1 MKKRTD
7 MKTIYRITA
16 AVVAGLFC
24 MACDLDTI
32 PEDSITPEVYFKT
45 ETDLKLWT
53 NQFYSQFDDA
63 PSTTCADDHIYRT
76 LGNVIT
82 GTRSAADES
91 GWIWTHLRR
100 INYYLENSGNCENEA
115 VREHYDG
122 VAYFFRA
129 YFYYVKV
136 RRYGDVPW
144 YDYVLDSDDEVSLHK
159 PRDDRGYVMD
169 MVMEDLDRAI
179 SALGE
184 DKEIARVTKWTALAF
199 KSRAALYEGTFR
211 KYHGLGDHDKYLSLA
226 AGAAEEFITGS
237 GYGLFTNGSEPYR
250 ELFYS
255 DDAKQEEVILAR
267 LYNFDDLNLSHSIQF
282 NIENNQQSFT
292 RRFMN
297 HYLMADGTRFTD
309 IPGHETMPYTD
320 ETQGRDPRMEQ
331 TVLCPGYV
339 QVGETSVSPNTLL
352 ALTGYQPIK
361 FVSDASRGGASKG
374 TSDWPLFRTAEVYL
388 NFAEAKAELG
398 ILTQDDLDKS
408 VNLLRDRAGMPRI
421 DMADANNDPDAYLL
435 ACYPN
440 VTKDANTGIIL
451 EIRRERTVELV
462 MENFRLWDMLRWREG
477 AQMVNA
483 TNPYYG
489 VWFPGPGTYDMDL
502 DGQDDL
508 ELYVDDPVGNTSTR
522 KKIGSDIIL
531 SDGTAGYIWAYSG
544 ITYTWNEERDYLW
557 PIPADER
564 VLSGGM
570 LTQNPGWSDSTNFD

>member
-1 MKKRTD
+1 
-7 MKTIYRITA
+7 
-16 AVVAGLFC
+16 

-45 ETDLKLWT
+45 ETDLRLWT
-53 NQFYSQFDDA
+53 NQFYSQLDDA
-63 PSTTCADDHIYRT
+63 PSTTCADDYIYRT
-76 LGNVIT
+76 LGDVIT

-91 GWIWTHLRR
+91 GWTWTHLRR
-100 INYYLENSGNCENEA
+100 INYYLESSVNCENES
-115 VREHYDG
+115 VRAHYDG

-144 YDYVLDSDDEVSLHK
+144 YDYVLASDDEASLRK

-179 SALGE
+179 ASLGE
-184 DKEIARVTKWTALAF
+184 QKEIARVTKWTALAF

-211 KYHGLGDHDKYLSLA
+211 KYHGLGDHDKYLTLA
-226 AGAAEEFITGS
+226 AEAAGEFIAGS
-237 GYGLFTNGSEPYR
+237 GYGLYTSGSEPYR

-255 DDAKQEEVILAR
+255 DDAKQDEVILAR

-282 NIENNQQSFT
+282 NIENNQQSLT

-297 HYLMADGTRFTD
+297 HYLMADGSRFTD
-309 IPGHETMPYTD
+309 IAGHETMPYTD
-320 ETQGRDPRMEQ
+320 ETAGRDPRMQQ

-339 QVGETSVSPNTLL
+339 QVGESTVSPNTLL
-352 ALTGYQPIK
+352 SLTGYQPIK

-388 NFAEAKAELG
+388 NYAEAKAELG
-398 ILTQDDLDKS
+398 TLTQDDIDKT
-408 VNLLRDRAGMPRI
+408 VNRLRDRAGMPHLVI
-421 DMADANNDPDAYLL
+421 ADANNDPDPYLL
-435 ACYPN
+435 ACYPK
-440 VTKDANTGIIL
+440 VTRSANTGVIL

-462 MENFRLWDMLRWREG
+462 MENFRLWDMLRWKEG

-508 ELYVDDPVGNTSTR
+508 ELYVDDPVANTSTR
-522 KKIGSDIIL
+522 KKIGSDVIL
-531 SDGTAGYIWAYSG
+531 SDGTAGYVWAYSG
-544 ITYTWNEERDYLW
+544 IKYTWNEERDYLW

-564 VLSGGM
+564 VLSGGV